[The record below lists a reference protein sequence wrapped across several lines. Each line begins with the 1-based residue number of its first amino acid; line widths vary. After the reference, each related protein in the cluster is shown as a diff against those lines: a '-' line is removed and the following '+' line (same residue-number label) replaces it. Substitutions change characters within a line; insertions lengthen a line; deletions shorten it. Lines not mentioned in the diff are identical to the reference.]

1 MWLPWEYAL
10 IVAAVLAVGGVV
22 GRRRPRGWLR
32 AAAPTMRES
41 AIVFV
46 LYAVWRLLGEVSV
59 MGTGGA
65 GGRGRWI
72 WDVERWLHL
81 PNELTM
87 QRWTLHATWL
97 VCFANAYYIVAHVAP
112 LGIFLVWLF
121 YRHRDRY
128 VGWRNLLGFSS
139 LACLLIQLV
148 PVAPPRLYPELGF
161 VDTGARYGPRV
172 YDAVGT
178 NLAGQLA
185 AMPSMHVAW
194 AVLIGVASWR
204 ASRSRWRWIGPAH
217 ALLTV
222 FAVTVTAYHWLA
234 DGAVAVAVLAI
245 GVLVGRRLRSLRSVV
260 VLRRGDAPVASSE
273 LVDR

>member
-10 IVAAVLAVGGVV
+10 IVAAALAIGGSVARTRS
-22 GRRRPRGWLR
+22 RRWLR
-32 AAAPTMRES
+32 AAAPTMREA

-46 LYAVWRLLGEVSV
+46 LYAVWRLLGEASV

-65 GGRGRWI
+65 RGRGRWI

-81 PNELTM
+81 PNELTL

-97 VCFANAYYIVAHVAP
+97 VRFANAYYIVAHVAP
-112 LGIFLVWLF
+112 LGIFLAWLF

-194 AVLIGVASWR
+194 AVLIGVATWR

-234 DGAVAVAVLAI
+234 DGIVAGVVLAI
-245 GVLVGRRLRSLRSVV
+245 GALVGRRLKSVRPAIA
-260 VLRRGDAPVASSE
+260 RRPGDAAVASTE